1 VSGAGRQLTGWDA
14 ATWRTAAASPH
25 LRSTVVALVLLDS
38 APDWSRLHARVERL
52 TRMVPVLRQRPI
64 RGVFGVASPRLAV
77 DPDFDLSLHLRR
89 MRLAGSGSWDELMQE
104 ARRVSLTDFDRDRPL
119 WEMVLIEGLEGQRAA
134 LLLKLH
140 HAIADGQATVLIGLN
155 LVEMA
160 EAPNPDE
167 PEAPAAPE
175 PVGAG
180 APEVSVA
187 DIVDNVRRGI
197 GAAERVGEAMLA
209 LARGT
214 MTDPVATWTSV
225 LGTVASVGRFT
236 SMPDGPLSPLMTERG
251 TTYHFGAF
259 DLPFAGLRAAAK
271 SRGCSV
277 NDAFMAA
284 VGLGLERYH
293 VRHGCVADDLRFNV
307 PISLRGDAGD
317 TSAQASN
324 AVTIARFALPVAGLT
339 IEERMQSAHDAVA
352 QWREEPALRFA
363 DPLAEISWLVPVP
376 VLAQAALASD
386 VTTSN
391 VPGPP
396 IPLYVAGARIVGM
409 YPLVAT
415 IGAAVNVT
423 MVTYDGSAFVGIS
436 ADDRAVPD
444 LPHLIADMRS
454 AFATVTDQAVGPAD
468 PLIGEG
474 AEGDREAGHGT
485 PKARAVREA
494 SGGGQ

>member
-1 VSGAGRQLTGWDA
+1 MAGAGRQLTGWDA
-14 ATWRTAAASPH
+14 ATWRTSAGSPH
-25 LRSTVVALVLLDS
+25 LRSTVLALVLLDS
-38 APDWSRLHARVERL
+38 APDWPRLQARVERL
-52 TRMVPVLRQRPI
+52 TRMVPVLRQRPL

-77 DPDFDLSLHLRR
+77 DPDFDLDLHLRR
-89 MRLAGSGSWDELMQE
+89 MRLAGQGTWTELLDE
-104 ARRVSLTDFDRDRPL
+104 ARRMSLTDFDRDRPL
-119 WEMVLIEGLEGQRAA
+119 WELVLVEGLEGGRAA

-155 LVEMA
+155 LVELSA
-160 EAPNPDE
+160 EPNPDE
-167 PEAPAAPE
+167 PEAPEAPE
-175 PVGAG
+175 PVDAA
-180 APEVSVA
+180 APEVSAA
-187 DIVDNVRRGI
+187 DILDNVRRGI

-214 MTDPVATWTSV
+214 ITDPVGTWSSV
-225 LGTVASVGRFT
+225 LGTVASVGRFAAL
-236 SMPDGPLSPLMTERG
+236 PDGPLSPLMTARG
-251 TTYHFGAF
+251 TTYRFGAF
-259 DLPFAGLRAAAK
+259 DLAFADLRAAAK
-271 SRGCSV
+271 DRDCSV

-293 VRHGCVADDLRFNV
+293 VRHDMVADDLRFNV

-317 TSAQASN
+317 TSAQAAN
-324 AVTIARFALPVAGLT
+324 AVTIARIALPVAGLT
-339 IEERMQSAHDAVA
+339 VDERMSAAHDAVA
-352 QWREEPALRFA
+352 RWRDEPALRFA

-396 IPLYVAGARIVGM
+396 LPLYVAGARISGI

-444 LPHLIADMRS
+444 LAELVADLRS
-454 AFATVTDQAVGPAD
+454 GFATVTACPVGPAD
-468 PLIGEG
+468 PL
-474 AEGDREAGHGT
+474 AEGQPGDGT
-485 PKARAVREA
+485 PKARAIREA
-494 SGGGQ
+494 GTPGQ

>member
-1 VSGAGRQLTGWDA
+1 
-14 ATWRTAAASPH
+14 
-25 LRSTVVALVLLDS
+25 
-38 APDWSRLHARVERL
+38 
-52 TRMVPVLRQRPI
+52 
-64 RGVFGVASPRLAV
+64 
-77 DPDFDLSLHLRR
+77 
-89 MRLAGSGSWDELMQE
+89 MRLAGTGTWDELMEE

-119 WEMVLIEGLEGQRAA
+119 WELVLVEGLEGGRAA

-155 LVEMA
+155 LVELGATPDPAEA
-160 EAPNPDE
+160 EAPD
-167 PEAPAAPE
+167 APA
-175 PVGAG
+175 PVDVG

-187 DIVDNVRRGI
+187 DIVDNFRRGF
-197 GAAERVGEAMLA
+197 GAAERVGEAMVA

-214 MTDPVATWTSV
+214 LTDPVGTWTSV
-225 LGTVASVGRFT
+225 LGTLASVGRFT
-236 SMPDGPLSPLMTERG
+236 AVPDGPLSPLMTERG
-251 TTYHFGAF
+251 TTYHFAAF
-259 DLPFAGLRAAAK
+259 DLPFASLRGAAK
-271 SRGCSV
+271 ERDCSV

-293 VRHGCVADDLRFNV
+293 VRCGSVADELRFNV

-324 AVTIARFALPVAGLT
+324 AVTIARIALPVAGLT
-339 IEERMQSAHDAVA
+339 VDERMQAAHEAVA
-352 QWREEPALRFA
+352 RWRHEPALRLA

-396 IPLYVAGARIVGM
+396 LPLYVAGARIAGI

-444 LPHLIADMRS
+444 LDSLVTDMRS
-454 AFATVTDQAVGPAD
+454 GFATVTDGLVGPAD
-468 PLIGEG
+468 PLAAGEP
-474 AEGDREAGHGT
+474 GDGT
-485 PKARAVREA
+485 PKARAIREA
-494 SGGGQ
+494 AGPGQ

>member
-1 VSGAGRQLTGWDA
+1 MAGAGRQLTGWDA
-14 ATWRTAAASPH
+14 ATWRTSAGSPH
-25 LRSTVVALVLLDS
+25 LRSTVVALVLLDTT
-38 APDWSRLHARVERL
+38 PDWDRLRARVERL
-52 TRMVPVLRQRPI
+52 TRMVPVLRQRPL

-77 DPDFDLSLHLRR
+77 DPDFDLDLHLRR
-89 MRLAGSGSWDELMQE
+89 MRLAGEGSWSELMRE

-119 WEMVLIEGLEGQRAA
+119 WELVLVEGVEGGRSA

-155 LVEMA
+155 LVELGA
-160 EAPNPDE
+160 TPNPDE
-167 PEAPAAPE
+167 PEAPPAPDAVAA
-175 PVGAG
+175 A

-187 DIVDNVRRGI
+187 DIVDNMRRSF
-197 GAAERVGEAMLA
+197 GAAERAGEAVLA

-214 MTDPVATWTSV
+214 LTDPVGTWSSV
-225 LGTVASVGRFT
+225 IGTLASVGRFT
-236 SMPDGPLSPLMTERG
+236 AVPDGPLSPLMIERG
-251 TTYHFGAF
+251 TTYHFAGF
-259 DLPFAGLRAAAK
+259 DLPFAELRRSAK
-271 SRGCSV
+271 DRDCSV

-293 VRHGCVADDLRFNV
+293 VRHGVVADDLRFNV

-317 TSAQASN
+317 TSAQAAN
-324 AVTIARFALPVAGLT
+324 AVTIARIALPVAGLT
-339 IEERMQSAHDAVA
+339 VDERMHSAHEAVA
-352 QWREEPALRFA
+352 RWREEPALRFA
-363 DPLAEISWLVPVP
+363 DPLAEISWLIPVP

-396 IPLYVAGARIVGM
+396 VPLYIAGSRIVGM

-436 ADDRAVPD
+436 ADDRAIPD
-444 LPHLIADMRS
+444 IDDLVEDIRS
-454 AFATVTDQAVGPAD
+454 GFATVTAAPVGPAD
-468 PLIGEG
+468 PLAPGQ
-474 AEGDREAGHGT
+474 ADDGT
-485 PKARAVREA
+485 PKARAIRET
-494 SGGGQ
+494 GEREK

>member
-1 VSGAGRQLTGWDA
+1 MADTGRQLTGWDA
-14 ATWRTAAASPH
+14 ATWRTAAGSPH

-38 APDWSRLHARVERL
+38 APDWPRLRGRVERL
-52 TRMVPVLRQRPI
+52 TRMVPVLRQRAV
-64 RGVFGVASPRLAV
+64 RGVFGVASPRLAA
-77 DPDFDLSLHLRR
+77 DPDFDLDLHLRR
-89 MRLAGSGSWDELMQE
+89 MRLAGDGSWSELMGE
-104 ARRVSLTDFDRDRPL
+104 ARRISLTDFDHDRAL
-119 WEMVLIEGLEGQRAA
+119 WEIVLVEGLQGDRAA

-155 LVEMA
+155 LVEMGPGPQDGEDA
-160 EAPNPDE
+160 GPDV
-167 PEAPAAPE
+167 PPASDIR
-175 PVGAG
+175 

-187 DIVDNVRRGI
+187 DIVDNMRRGL
-197 GAAERVGEAMLA
+197 GAAERVGEALLA

-214 MTDPVATWTSV
+214 LTDPVTTWGSV

-236 SMPDGPLSPLMTERG
+236 AMPDGPLSPVMTERG

-259 DLPFAGLRAAAK
+259 DLPFAALRSVAK
-271 SRGCSV
+271 DRDRSV

-293 VRHGCVADDLRFNV
+293 IRRGSVVDDLRFNV

-317 TSAQASN
+317 TSARAAN
-324 AVTIARFALPVAGLT
+324 AVTIARFVLPVAGLT
-339 IEERMQSAHDAVA
+339 IDERMDTAHEAVA
-352 QWREEPALRFA
+352 RWRVEPALRFA
-363 DPLAEISWLVPVP
+363 DPLAEVSWLVPVP

-396 IPLYVAGARIVGM
+396 IPLFVAGARVAGM

-423 MVTYDGSAFVGIS
+423 MVTYDGTAFVGI
-436 ADDRAVPD
+436 AGDDRAVPD
-444 LPHLIADMRS
+444 MDSLVEDLRS
-454 AFATVTDQAVGPAD
+454 GFATVVGEPVGPAD
-468 PLIGEG
+468 PLSEPR
-474 AEGDREAGHGT
+474 AGDGT
-485 PKARAVREA
+485 PKARSIRDPEP
-494 SGGGQ
+494 SEQ

>member
-1 VSGAGRQLTGWDA
+1 MSGTGRQLTGWDA
-14 ATWRTAAASPH
+14 ATWRTSAGSPH

-38 APDWSRLHARVERL
+38 EPDWDRLRARVERL
-52 TRMVPVLRQRPI
+52 TCMVPVLRQRPL

-77 DPDFDLSLHLRR
+77 DPDFDLDLHLRR
-89 MRLAGSGSWDELMQE
+89 MRLAGSGTWSELLEE

-119 WEMVLIEGLEGQRAA
+119 WELVLVEGLEGDRAA

-155 LVEMA
+155 LVEFGTD
-160 EAPNPDE
+160 PNPDE
-167 PEAPAAPE
+167 PEAPDAPV
-175 PVGAG
+175 PVDAG
-180 APEVSVA
+180 APEVSLA
-187 DIVDNVRRGI
+187 DIVDNVRRGF
-197 GAAERVGEAMLA
+197 GAAERVGEAMVA

-214 MTDPVATWTSV
+214 LTDPVATWSAV
-225 LGTVASVGRFT
+225 LGTLASVGRFT
-236 SMPDGPLSPLMTERG
+236 AVPDGPLSPLMTERG
-251 TTYHFGAF
+251 TTYHFAAF
-259 DLPFAGLRAAAK
+259 DLPFASLRGAAK
-271 SRGCSV
+271 ERDCSV

-293 VRHGCVADDLRFNV
+293 VRQGTVADELRFNV

-324 AVTIARFALPVAGLT
+324 AVTIARIALPVAGLT
-339 IEERMQSAHDAVA
+339 VDERMQAAHEAVA
-352 QWREEPALRFA
+352 RWRHEPALRLA

-396 IPLYVAGARIVGM
+396 LPLYVAGARIAGI

-444 LPHLIADMRS
+444 LNALVDDMRS
-454 AFATVTDQAVGPAD
+454 GFATVTGSQVGPAD
-468 PLIGEG
+468 PLGETPP
-474 AEGDREAGHGT
+474 GDGT
-485 PKARAVREA
+485 PKARAIREA
-494 SGGGQ
+494 

>member
-1 VSGAGRQLTGWDA
+1 MAGAGRQLTGWDA
-14 ATWRTAAASPH
+14 ATWRTSAGSPH

-38 APDWSRLHARVERL
+38 TPDWDRLRARVDRL
-52 TRMVPVLRQRPI
+52 TRMVPVLRQRPL

-77 DPDFDLSLHLRR
+77 DPDFDLALHLRR
-89 MRLAGSGSWDELMQE
+89 MRLAGDGSWSELMAE

-119 WEMVLIEGLEGQRAA
+119 WELVLVEGLMGGRAA

-155 LVEMA
+155 LVELSA
-160 EAPNPDE
+160 SPNPE
-167 PEAPAAPE
+167 EPAAPE
-175 PVGAG
+175 APEPVAAA

-187 DIVDNVRRGI
+187 DIVDNVRRGF
-197 GAAERVGEAMLA
+197 GAAERVGEAMVA

-214 MTDPVATWTSV
+214 FTDPVGTWTSV
-225 LGTVASVGRFT
+225 LGTLASVCRFAAV
-236 SMPDGPLSPLMTERG
+236 PDGPLSPLMTARG
-251 TTYHFGAF
+251 TTYRFAAF
-259 DLPFAGLRAAAK
+259 DLPFAELRRSAK

-284 VGLGLERYH
+284 VGLGLERSH
-293 VRHGCVADDLRFNV
+293 VRHGTVADDLRFNV

-317 TSAQASN
+317 TSAQAAN
-324 AVTIARFALPVAGLT
+324 AVTIARIALPVAGLT
-339 IEERMQSAHDAVA
+339 VDERMEAAHEAVA
-352 QWREEPALRFA
+352 RWRDEPALRFA

-396 IPLYVAGARIVGM
+396 VPLYVAGARIAGM

-444 LPHLIADMRS
+444 IDALVADMRS
-454 AFATVTDQAVGPAD
+454 GFATVTDGPVGPAD
-468 PLIGEG
+468 PL
-474 AEGDREAGHGT
+474 AEAGVGDGT
-485 PKARAVREA
+485 PKARAIRETGPA
-494 SGGGQ
+494 EQ

>member
-1 VSGAGRQLTGWDA
+1 MSGAGRQLTGWDA
-14 ATWRTAAASPH
+14 ATWRTSAGSPH
-25 LRSTVVALVLLDS
+25 LRSTVVAVVLLDS
-38 APDWSRLHARVERL
+38 APDWERLRARVERL
-52 TRMVPVLRQRPI
+52 TRIVPVLRQRPL

-77 DPDFDLSLHLRR
+77 DPDFDLTLHLRR
-89 MRLAGSGSWDELMQE
+89 MRLAGNGTWSELMEE

-119 WEMVLIEGLEGQRAA
+119 WELVLVEGLEGDRAA

-155 LVEMA
+155 LVELGTD
-160 EAPNPDE
+160 PNPEEEDG
-167 PEAPAAPE
+167 PEAPAA
-175 PVGAG
+175 VDAG

-187 DIVDNVRRGI
+187 DIVDNVRRGL
-197 GAAERVGEAMLA
+197 GAAERVGEAMIA

-214 MTDPVATWTSV
+214 VSDPVGTWSSV
-225 LGTVASVGRFT
+225 LGTLASVGRFAAV
-236 SMPDGPLSPLMTERG
+236 PDGPLSPLMTDRG
-251 TTYHFGAF
+251 TTYHFAAF
-259 DLPFAGLRAAAK
+259 DLPFAHLRHAAK
-271 SRGCSV
+271 ERECSV

-293 VRHGCVADDLRFNV
+293 VRRGSVADELRFNV

-324 AVTIARFALPVAGLT
+324 AVTIARIALPVAGLT
-339 IEERMQSAHDAVA
+339 VDERMHAAHEAVA
-352 QWREEPALRFA
+352 RWRSEPALRLA

-396 IPLYVAGARIVGM
+396 LPLYVAGARIAGI

-436 ADDRAVPD
+436 ADDRAIPD
-444 LPHLIADMRS
+444 LEDLVGDLRS
-454 AFATVTDQAVGPAD
+454 GFATVTDSAVGPAD
-468 PLIGEG
+468 PLREG
-474 AEGDREAGHGT
+474 QAGDGT
-485 PKARAVREA
+485 PKARAIREA
-494 SGGGQ
+494 GATGQ

>member
-1 VSGAGRQLTGWDA
+1 
-14 ATWRTAAASPH
+14 
-25 LRSTVVALVLLDS
+25 
-38 APDWSRLHARVERL
+38 
-52 TRMVPVLRQRPI
+52 
-64 RGVFGVASPRLAV
+64 
-77 DPDFDLSLHLRR
+77 
-89 MRLAGSGSWDELMQE
+89 MRLAGTGTWDELMEE

-119 WEMVLIEGLEGQRAA
+119 WELVLVEGLEGDRAA

-155 LVEMA
+155 LVELTATPDPAEA
-160 EAPNPDE
+160 EAP
-167 PEAPAAPE
+167 EAPT
-175 PVGAG
+175 PVDVG

-187 DIVDNVRRGI
+187 DIVDNVRRGF
-197 GAAERVGEAMLA
+197 GAAERVGEAMVA

-214 MTDPVATWTSV
+214 LTDPVGTWTSV
-225 LGTVASVGRFT
+225 LGTLASVGRFT
-236 SMPDGPLSPLMTERG
+236 AVPDGPLSPLMTERG
-251 TTYHFGAF
+251 TTYHFAAF
-259 DLPFAGLRAAAK
+259 DLPFASLRGAAK
-271 SRGCSV
+271 ERDCSV

-293 VRHGCVADDLRFNV
+293 VRCGSVADELRFNV

-324 AVTIARFALPVAGLT
+324 AVTIARIALPVAGLT
-339 IEERMQSAHDAVA
+339 VDERMQAAHEAVA
-352 QWREEPALRFA
+352 RWRHEPALRLA

-396 IPLYVAGARIVGM
+396 LPLYVAGARIAGI

-444 LPHLIADMRS
+444 LDSLVTDMRS
-454 AFATVTDQAVGPAD
+454 GFATVTDGLVGPAD
-468 PLIGEG
+468 PLAAGEP
-474 AEGDREAGHGT
+474 GDGT
-485 PKARAVREA
+485 PKARAIREA
-494 SGGGQ
+494 AGPGQ

>member
-1 VSGAGRQLTGWDA
+1 MPGAGRQLTGWDA
-14 ATWRTAAASPH
+14 ATWRTSAGSPH

-38 APDWSRLHARVERL
+38 EPDWDRLRARVERL
-52 TRMVPVLRQRPI
+52 TRMVPVLRQRPL

-77 DPDFDLSLHLRR
+77 DPDFDLDLHLRR
-89 MRLAGSGSWDELMQE
+89 MRLAGGGTWGELLEE

-119 WEMVLIEGLEGQRAA
+119 WELVLVEGLEGDRAA

-155 LVEMA
+155 LVELTD
-160 EAPNPDE
+160 APNPEE
-167 PEAPAAPE
+167 PEAPAAPDAVE
-175 PVGAG
+175 VG
-180 APEVSVA
+180 APEVSIA
-187 DIVDNVRRGI
+187 DIVDNVRRGV
-197 GAAERVGEAMLA
+197 GAAERVGEAMVA

-214 MTDPVATWTSV
+214 LTDPVATWTTV
-225 LGTVASVGRFT
+225 LGTLASVGRFT
-236 SMPDGPLSPLMTERG
+236 AMPDGPLSPLMTERG
-251 TTYHFGAF
+251 TTYHFAAF
-259 DLPFAGLRAAAK
+259 DLPFSTLRSAAK
-271 SRGCSV
+271 SRDCSV

-293 VRHGCVADDLRFNV
+293 VRRGSIADDLRFNV

-324 AVTIARFALPVAGLT
+324 AVTIARIALPVAGLT
-339 IEERMQSAHDAVA
+339 VDERMQAAHEAVA
-352 QWREEPALRFA
+352 RWRHEPALRLA

-396 IPLYVAGARIVGM
+396 VPLYVAGARIAGI

-423 MVTYDGSAFVGIS
+423 MVTYDGAAFVGIS

-444 LPHLIADMRS
+444 LDDLVADMRS
-454 AFATVTDQAVGPAD
+454 GFATVTQGEVGPAD
-468 PLIGEG
+468 PLGAGEP
-474 AEGDREAGHGT
+474 GDGT
-485 PKARAVREA
+485 PKARAIREA
-494 SGGGQ
+494 GTSPQ

>member
-1 VSGAGRQLTGWDA
+1 
-14 ATWRTAAASPH
+14 
-25 LRSTVVALVLLDS
+25 
-38 APDWSRLHARVERL
+38 
-52 TRMVPVLRQRPI
+52 MVPVLRQRPL

-77 DPDFDLSLHLRR
+77 DPDFDLDLHLRR
-89 MRLAGSGSWDELMQE
+89 MRLAGSGSWDELLEE

-119 WEMVLIEGLEGQRAA
+119 WELVLVEGLEGDRAA

-155 LVEMA
+155 LVELA
-160 EAPNPDE
+160 EEPNPEE
-167 PEAPAAPE
+167 PEAPAAPDA
-175 PVGAG
+175 VDAG
-180 APEVSVA
+180 APEVSIA
-187 DIVDNVRRGI
+187 DIVDNVRRGF
-197 GAAERVGEAMLA
+197 GAAERVGEAMVA

-214 MTDPVATWTSV
+214 LTDPVATWTSV
-225 LGTVASVGRFT
+225 LGTLASVGRFT
-236 SMPDGPLSPLMTERG
+236 AVPDGPLSPLMTERG
-251 TTYHFGAF
+251 TTYHFAAF
-259 DLPFAGLRAAAK
+259 DLPFASLRGAAK
-271 SRGCSV
+271 SRDCSV

-293 VRHGCVADDLRFNV
+293 VRRGSIADDLRFNV

-324 AVTIARFALPVAGLT
+324 AVTIARIALPVAGLT
-339 IEERMQSAHDAVA
+339 VDERMQAAHDAVA
-352 QWREEPALRFA
+352 RWRHEPALRLA

-396 IPLYVAGARIVGM
+396 VPLYVAGSRIAGI

-423 MVTYDGSAFVGIS
+423 MVTYDGAAFVGIS

-444 LPHLIADMRS
+444 LDDLVADMRS
-454 AFATVTDQAVGPAD
+454 GFATVTESDVGPAD
-468 PLIGEG
+468 PLGPGEP
-474 AEGDREAGHGT
+474 GDGT
-485 PKARAVREA
+485 PKARAIREA
-494 SGGGQ
+494 GTSPQ

>member
-1 VSGAGRQLTGWDA
+1 MAGAGRQLTGWDA
-14 ATWRTAAASPH
+14 ATWRTSAGSPH

-38 APDWSRLHARVERL
+38 TPDWARLRARVDRL
-52 TRMVPVLRQRPI
+52 TRMVPVLRQRPL
-64 RGVFGVASPRLAV
+64 RGVFGVASPRLAT
-77 DPDFDLSLHLRR
+77 DPDFDLDLHLRR
-89 MRLAGSGSWDELMQE
+89 MRLAGNGHWSELMQE

-119 WEMVLIEGLEGQRAA
+119 WELVLVEGIEGGRAA

-155 LVEMA
+155 LVELSA
-160 EAPNPDE
+160 TPNPDD
-167 PEAPAAPE
+167 PEAPE
-175 PVGAG
+175 PPQAVAAG

-187 DIVDNVRRGI
+187 DIVDNVRRSL
-197 GAAERVGEAMLA
+197 GAAERAGEAMLA

-214 MTDPVATWTSV
+214 LTDPVGTWTSV
-225 LGTVASVGRFT
+225 LGTLASVGRFAAV
-236 SMPDGPLSPLMTERG
+236 PDGPLSPLMTDRG
-251 TTYHFGAF
+251 TTYHFAGF
-259 DLPFAGLRAAAK
+259 DLPFADLRRSAK
-271 SRGCSV
+271 ERDCSV

-293 VRHGCVADDLRFNV
+293 VRHGVVADDLRFNV

-317 TSAQASN
+317 TSAQAAN
-324 AVTIARFALPVAGLT
+324 AVTIARIALPVAGLT
-339 IEERMQSAHDAVA
+339 VDERMRSAHDAVA
-352 QWREEPALRFA
+352 RWRDEPALRFA
-363 DPLAEISWLVPVP
+363 DPLAEVSWLIPVP

-396 IPLYVAGARIVGM
+396 VPLYVAGARIVGM

-423 MVTYDGSAFVGIS
+423 MVTYDGSAFVGVS

-444 LPHLIADMRS
+444 VADLVADLRS
-454 AFATVTDQAVGPAD
+454 GFATVTGGRVGPAD
-468 PLIGEG
+468 PLAPGQPH
-474 AEGDREAGHGT
+474 DGT
-485 PKARAVREA
+485 PKARAIRETDEPEK
-494 SGGGQ
+494 

>member
-1 VSGAGRQLTGWDA
+1 MTGAGRQLTGWDA
-14 ATWRTAAASPH
+14 ATWRTSAGSPH

-38 APDWSRLHARVERL
+38 VPEWPRLRARVERL
-52 TRMVPVLRQRPI
+52 TRMVPVLRQRPL

-77 DPDFDLSLHLRR
+77 DPDFDLDLHLRR
-89 MRLAGSGSWDELMQE
+89 MRLAGDGSWDELLQE

-119 WEMVLIEGLEGQRAA
+119 WELVLVEGVEGGRAA

-155 LVEMA
+155 LVELSA
-160 EAPNPDE
+160 SPNEDE
-167 PEAPAAPE
+167 PAAPD
-175 PVGAG
+175 
-180 APEVSVA
+180 APEAVEAAAPDVSIA
-187 DIVDNVRRGI
+187 DIVDNARRGL
-197 GAAERVGEAMLA
+197 GAAERVGETFLA

-214 MTDPVATWTSV
+214 VTDPIGTWSAV
-225 LGTVASVGRFT
+225 LGTLASVGRFAAV
-236 SMPDGPLSPLMTERG
+236 PDGPLSPLMTERG
-251 TTYHFGAF
+251 TTYRFAGF
-259 DLPFAGLRAAAK
+259 DLPFADLRRAAK
-271 SRGCSV
+271 SRDCSV

-293 VRHGCVADDLRFNV
+293 VRHGLVADDLRFNV

-317 TSAQASN
+317 TSAQAAN
-324 AVTIARFALPVAGLT
+324 AVTIARIALPVAGLT
-339 IEERMQSAHDAVA
+339 VEERMHAAHEAVA
-352 QWREEPALRFA
+352 RWRDEPALRFA
-363 DPLAEISWLVPVP
+363 DPLAEVSWLVPVP

-396 IPLYVAGARIVGM
+396 VPLYVAGARIAGM

-444 LPHLIADMRS
+444 LADLVEDLRS
-454 AFATVTDQAVGPAD
+454 GFVSVTEGPVGPAD
-468 PLIGEG
+468 PLAGTQP
-474 AEGDREAGHGT
+474 GDGT
-485 PKARAVREA
+485 PKARAIREDGA
-494 SGGGQ
+494 RDE

>member
-1 VSGAGRQLTGWDA
+1 MADTGRQLTGWDA
-14 ATWRTAAASPH
+14 ATWRTAAGSPH

-38 APDWSRLHARVERL
+38 VPDWDRLRSRVERL
-52 TRMVPVLRQRPI
+52 TRVVPVLRQRAV

-77 DPDFDLSLHLRR
+77 DPDFDLDLHLRR
-89 MRLAGSGSWDELMQE
+89 MRLAGDGTWSELMGE
-104 ARRVSLTDFDRDRPL
+104 ARRISLTDFDHDRAL
-119 WEMVLIEGLEGQRAA
+119 WEMVLVEGLEGERAA

-155 LVEMA
+155 LVEMG
-160 EAPNPDE
+160 
-167 PEAPAAPE
+167 PE
-175 PVGAG
+175 PQDGEDDGPAVPPASDVG

-187 DIVDNVRRGI
+187 DIVDNMRRGL
-197 GAAERVGEAMLA
+197 GAAERVGEALLA

-214 MTDPVATWTSV
+214 LTDPVSTWGSV
-225 LGTVASVGRFT
+225 LGTVASVGRFAA
-236 SMPDGPLSPLMTERG
+236 MPDGPLSPVMTERG

-259 DLPFAGLRAAAK
+259 DLPFAALRAVAK
-271 SRGCSV
+271 ERDRSV

-293 VRHGCVADDLRFNV
+293 VRRGSVVDDLRFNV

-317 TSAQASN
+317 TSARAAN
-324 AVTIARFALPVAGLT
+324 AVTIARFVLPVAGLT
-339 IEERMQSAHDAVA
+339 VDERMDTAHEAVA
-352 QWREEPALRFA
+352 RWRDEPALRFA
-363 DPLAEISWLVPVP
+363 DPLAEVSWLVPVP

-396 IPLYVAGARIVGM
+396 IPLFVAGARVAGI

-423 MVTYDGSAFVGIS
+423 MVTYDGTAFVGI
-436 ADDRAVPD
+436 AGDDRAVPD
-444 LPHLIADMRS
+444 MAALVDDLRS
-454 AFATVTDQAVGPAD
+454 GFASVVGEAVGPAD
-468 PLIGEG
+468 PLGEPG
-474 AEGDREAGHGT
+474 AGDGT
-485 PKARAVREA
+485 PKARAIRDA
-494 SGGGQ
+494 GTAAQ

>member
-1 VSGAGRQLTGWDA
+1 MPEAGRQLTGWDA
-14 ATWRTAAASPH
+14 ATWRTSAGSPH
-25 LRSTVVALVLLDS
+25 LRSTVLAVVLLDS
-38 APDWSRLHARVERL
+38 APDWQRLTDRVERL

-64 RGVFGVASPRLAV
+64 RGVFGVASPRLAA
-77 DPDFDLSLHLRR
+77 DPDFDLGLHLRR
-89 MRLAGSGSWDELMQE
+89 MRLAGPGTWAELMAE

-119 WEMVLIEGLEGQRAA
+119 WEIVLVEGLEDGRAA
-134 LLLKLH
+134 LMLKLH

-155 LVEMA
+155 LVELA
-160 EAPNPDE
+160 AAPNPDE
-167 PEAPAAPE
+167 PDAPDAPD
-175 PVGAG
+175 PVDAG
-180 APEVSVA
+180 APEVSIA
-187 DIVDNVRRGI
+187 DIVDNVRRGV

-214 MTDPVATWTSV
+214 LTDPVSTWTSV
-225 LGTVASVGRFT
+225 LGTLASVGRFT
-236 SMPDGPLSPLMTERG
+236 AVPDGPLSPLMVERG
-251 TTYHFGAF
+251 TTYHFAAF
-259 DLPFAGLRAAAK
+259 DLPFASLRAAAK
-271 SRGCSV
+271 ERDCSV

-293 VRHGCVADDLRFNV
+293 VRRGSVADELRFNV

-324 AVTIARFALPVAGLT
+324 AVTIARIALPVAGLT
-339 IEERMQSAHDAVA
+339 VDERMQAAHEAVA
-352 QWREEPALRFA
+352 RWRHEPALRLA

-396 IPLYVAGARIVGM
+396 LPLYVAGARIAGI

-436 ADDRAVPD
+436 ADDRSVPD
-444 LPHLIADMRS
+444 LGDLVADLRS
-454 AFATVTDQAVGPAD
+454 GFASVTDGPVGPAD
-468 PLIGEG
+468 PLSSGEP
-474 AEGDREAGHGT
+474 GDGT
-485 PKARAVREA
+485 PKARAIREA
-494 SGGGQ
+494 DAPEQ